1 MSDYTVSYM
10 FLEDRKSQRNLLDR
24 IQIISQVAGYDR
36 TPIGLENQS
45 VELELLF
52 RGLRMSH

>member
-1 MSDYTVSYM
+1 M
-10 FLEDRKSQRNLLDR
+10 FLEARKSQRNSLDR
-24 IQIISQVAGYDR
+24 IQIISKVAGYDR